1 MEITEYNNIN
11 MLDIIL
17 IINELRQLSGNVQLD
32 YLQEHKSELLK
43 EILDYTYNPHKM
55 FKIDESKYDKI
66 KVYKG
71 LIPRVK
77 KQNFTLQDWHKFIE
91 MLDILVE
98 KRAVTD
104 MEVKNVKLFITDFMD
119 ENIQSFLS
127 MVLFKDLRL
136 NIGIKK
142 IQTVWPDFCN
152 EPELQLAE
160 NYCGIEFVN
169 GLYSRKFDGKRMYI
183 MDGIAYSRSNKP
195 CKVAPIQHILEQLK
209 EVSVDTVFDGELLY
223 FDNEG
228 NEDFQKGISLT
239 ASDERTKDCD
249 NLYYV
254 IFDSMNISDFKR
266 KKTEIEFRFIYDIM
280 LNMLEAKDSKQF
292 GYSVLDTKYPNILI
306 ARQGS
311 NIEKLKY
318 FCDLYSWEGLMY
330 RNADAPYQFKRTK
343 EILKMKSMKDAEFSI
358 VDLQEG
364 TGKNK
369 ERLGTIF
376 IKYKNS
382 NVGVGSGFSDTDR
395 ELIWNNKEIFL
406 NEQFKKLFNIK
417 VQYFEETQNAEGEPS
432 LRFPVFLCFR
442 DIVTGEEFGVEEILK
457 LRRGNEK

>member
-1 MEITEYNNIN
+1 MREVIKV
-11 MLDIIL
+11 
-17 IINELRQLSGNVQLD
+17 INELRRLSGNAQLE
-32 YLQEHKSELLK
+32 YLQEHKSEVLK

-55 FKIDESKYDKI
+55 FKIDGSKYDKI

-77 KQNFTLQDWHKFIE
+77 KQNFTLQDWYKFIE

-183 MDGIAYSRSNKP
+183 MDGTAYSRSNKP
-195 CKVAPIQHILEQLK
+195 CKQAPIQHILDALPHYVK
-209 EVSVDTVFDGELLY
+209 DLVFDGEILY
-223 FDNEG
+223 FDEGG

-239 ASDERTKDCD
+239 ASDERISECN

-254 IFDSMNISDFKR
+254 IFDVIRIDKFKQKEQHIPFKSAYKALCELLGAQSSSR
-266 KKTEIEFRFIYDIM
+266 
-280 LNMLEAKDSKQF
+280 F
-292 GYSVLDTKYPNILI
+292 GYSVLETDIPNVLI
-306 ARQGS
+306 ARQEYDPY
-311 NIEKLKY
+311 IFQYEKANKK
-318 FCDLYSWEGLMY
+318 WEGLMY
-330 RNADAPYQFKRTK
+330 RDGDMPYQFKRTK
-343 EILKMKSMKDAEFSI
+343 SLLKIKDMQDGEFK
-358 VDLQEG
+358 LKNFLEG

-369 ERLGTIF
+369 GKLGALNIEF
-376 IKYKNS
+376 KGNI
-382 NVGVGSGFSDTDR
+382 VGVGSGFKDEDR
-395 ELIWNNKEIFL
+395 EILWNNSKIFL
-406 NEQFKKLFNIK
+406 SKKFVEDFSVK
-417 VQYFEETQNAEGEPS
+417 VQYFEETIDADGNPS

-442 DIVTGEEFGVEEILK
+442 HNNTQEEFTPSQALNWCAEGVK
-457 LRRGNEK
+457 